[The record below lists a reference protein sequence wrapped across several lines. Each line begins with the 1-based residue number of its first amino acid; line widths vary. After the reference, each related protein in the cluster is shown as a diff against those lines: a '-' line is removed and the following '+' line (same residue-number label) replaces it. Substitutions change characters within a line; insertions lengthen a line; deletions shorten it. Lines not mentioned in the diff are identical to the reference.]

1 MCSSK
6 ISKRSF
12 LKGIG
17 LLAILG
23 MVLPWFR
30 REKEV
35 DFNREYPMDAA
46 QEPNAVARGDHRAS
60 V

>member
-1 MCSSK
+1 MGSSK

-30 REKEV
+30 KGEEV
-35 DFNREYPMDAA
+35 ELKREYPMDAVE
-46 QEPNAVARGDHRAS
+46 EPNAVARGGHLL
-60 V
+60 